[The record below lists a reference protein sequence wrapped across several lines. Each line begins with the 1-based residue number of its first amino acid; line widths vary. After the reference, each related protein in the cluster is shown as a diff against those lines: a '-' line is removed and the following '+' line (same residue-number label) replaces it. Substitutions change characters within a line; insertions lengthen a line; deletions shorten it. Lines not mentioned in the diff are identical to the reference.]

1 MLAGAIT
8 SQIDVTQL
16 VTALFFLFFAGL
28 VFYLRREDKREG
40 YPLEDPGP
48 GKQPLVGFPLPPP
61 PKQYNLLNGGTAEMP
76 HHYSPSEVRA
86 REQFGIAGDALVP
99 TGDPLLDGIDPAAYA
114 LRKDEP
120 MYARE
125 GMIQMLPLRE
135 LPAWRVAEGD
145 PDPRGMTVIGA
156 DGAVAGIVGDIWID
170 RSVKILRYIE
180 VEVSRQDRP
189 LVAPCCRSTMPT
201 SVGVETK
208 SASARCSRASSPT
221 FRNCASP
228 TGSRRARRTASTPSS
243 RADSSTFASRTR
255 DSSHECR
262 HAHRRAIRTR

>member
-99 TGDPLLDGIDPAAYA
+99 TGDPLLDGIGPAAYA

-156 DGAVAGIVGDIWID
+156 DGAVAGIVRDIWID

-180 VEVSRQDRP
+180 VEV
-189 LVAPCCRSTMPT
+189 T
-201 SVGVETK
+201 
-208 SASARCSRASSPT
+208 
-221 FRNCASP
+221 
-228 TGSRRARRTASTPSS
+228 TGSPPRRALLPIYYADVRRRRNEIRVRALLARQFADVPELREPNRITAREEDRINAFFSGGFFYLRQQNTGLV
-243 RADSSTFASRTR
+243 T
-255 DSSHECR
+255 
-262 HAHRRAIRTR
+262 